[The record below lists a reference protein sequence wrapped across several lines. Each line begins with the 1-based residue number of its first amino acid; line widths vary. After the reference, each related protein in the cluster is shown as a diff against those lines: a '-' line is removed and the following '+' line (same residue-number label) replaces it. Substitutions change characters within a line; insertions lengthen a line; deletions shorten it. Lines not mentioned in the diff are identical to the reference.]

1 MTDPLIT
8 DGRTARR
15 ERNRTA
21 VLDAVLELFGEDA
34 TNPTPDEVAERSG
47 ISLRSVYRYFDD
59 REGLLRSAMEHH
71 FLRIEPLFA
80 LDVAPTD
87 PLDRRITALVAQ
99 RNRLYDAAAPVF
111 RAAIARSGSSP
122 LIDERVRNRRALL
135 ARQVQ
140 ELFAPELAA
149 LGERGAELEAVVDVL
164 TEFESIDHLRR
175 FRGLDE
181 AAAGAILVRTLH
193 ALLRAS

>member
-21 VLDAVLELFGEDA
+21 VLDAVLELFGEGSI
-34 TNPTPDEVAERSG
+34 NPTPDEVAARSG
-47 ISLRSVYRYFDD
+47 VSLRSVYRYFDD
-59 REGLLRSAMEHH
+59 RESLLRSAMEHH
-71 FLRIEPLFA
+71 FLRIQPLFS
-80 LDVAPTD
+80 LEID
-87 PLDRRITALVAQ
+87 PLDDLDRRVSALVGQ
-99 RNRLYDAAAPVF
+99 RIRLYEAASAVF
-111 RAAIARSGSSP
+111 RAAIARAGSHS
-122 LIDERVRNRRALL
+122 LIDDRVRERRELL

-149 LGERGAELEAVVDVL
+149 LGARGPEVSAMVDVV

-175 FRGLDE
+175 FRGLDVDQTV
-181 AAAGAILVRTLH
+181 AAVGH
-193 ALLRAS
+193 AVQSLLRPA